1 MNESAIFLAEARE
14 RKEDKS
20 ARKEA
25 TSKRTAI
32 EGTNSSL
39 KRSQGAGRLKVR
51 GKVKA
56 TLVTGMK
63 IIGHNF
69 KQIIRLFNGDIR
81 EKATEI
87 VNNNSQGA
95 IVPIC

>member
-1 MNESAIFLAEARE
+1 MAEIRE
-14 RKEDKS
+14 RKEDVN

-25 TSKRTAI
+25 TSKRSAI

-39 KRSQGAGRLKVR
+39 KCSQGVGKLKVR

-69 KQIIRLFNGDIR
+69 KQLVRFFNGDIR
-81 EKATEI
+81 EKAIEI
-87 VNNNSQGA
+87 VNKSKQGVIA
-95 IVPIC
+95 LSC

>member
-1 MNESAIFLAEARE
+1 LNESAIFLAEARE